1 MAEQA
6 ETAAFGSDK
15 GGVGKSLAAALR
27 ISRHFLEAGKLPA
40 IIEVESD
47 PRLSRVYG
55 EDNVKLFRIGQ
66 DKLSDIERDPSLVYR
81 LWDQIGELC
90 MKAKA
95 PVVLDIGANLTR
107 TFALWLNEYGEDGPW
122 GTGAGLSFFGVT
134 TGDDMAVQSVNRA
147 LSYVSQAVP
156 DSRRFLVVNER
167 DEARFP
173 LASDGA
179 AVKQIVKANG
189 VAGVLRLPLNI
200 SPGFAHVVDK
210 HMRLDAAVLM
220 TPDQWQKACG
230 FTRME
235 AVRAHRHMVA
245 FVDEGTRTFDAAY
258 GPTAEAVPA

>member
-1 MAEQA
+1 MAEQV

-15 GGVGKSLAAALR
+15 GGVGKSLAASLR
-27 ISRHFLEAGKLPA
+27 ISKHFLDTGKLPV

-55 EDNVKLFRIGQ
+55 EDAVKLFRVGQ
-66 DKLSDIERDPSLVYR
+66 DKLSDIEKDPSLVYR
-81 LWDQIGELC
+81 LWDQIGDVC

-122 GTGAGLSFFGVT
+122 GTGAKLSFYGVT

-147 LSYVSQAVP
+147 LSYMAQAVP
-156 DSRRFLVVNER
+156 DSRRFLIINER

-173 LASDGA
+173 LASDGP
-179 AVKQIVKANG
+179 AVSRIVKDNG
-189 VAGVLRLPLNI
+189 VVGVLRMPVNI
-200 SPGFAHVVDK
+200 SPGFAHVVDR
-210 HMRLDAAVLM
+210 HMRLDEAVLM
-220 TPDQWQKACG
+220 TPEQWQKACG

-235 AVRAHRHMVA
+235 AVRAHRRMVS
-245 FVDEGTRTFDAAY
+245 FVDDGIRAF
-258 GPTAEAVPA
+258 GSVPEAVPA